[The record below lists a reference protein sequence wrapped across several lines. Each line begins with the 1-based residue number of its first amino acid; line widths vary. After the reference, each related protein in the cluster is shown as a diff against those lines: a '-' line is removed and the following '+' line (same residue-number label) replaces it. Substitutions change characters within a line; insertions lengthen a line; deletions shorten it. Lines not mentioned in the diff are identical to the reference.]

1 MKKGIILIAAVLGM
15 MACESDKVKQ
25 LNDEKDALHTTI
37 TESETRLKE
46 IEEEMHKLGDVK
58 LVEYPNVTVT
68 KIQSETFEH
77 FIKIQGVVEAG
88 AMVMVIPEVGGVI
101 TNLPVQGKEGMEIK
115 KGELIARFDSE
126 TVANNIAELDV
137 QIDLAETMM
146 NKQQKLYDQ
155 GLGNIIQLDQAK
167 GQFES
172 LKKTK
177 QSLLTQ
183 KGKFSLTAPFDGII
197 EKVYVVQGQMAGPST
212 GIIMLVGKKERKVVA
227 KISETYLKNLHQG
240 SEVTVEFPVLGETL
254 DSLEVTRVG
263 GFVDPVNRTIDLD
276 VKLKNFNVER
286 HVPNLMANIK
296 VRDNVVPNALLIPS
310 KVILKGSEQSSY
322 VFVLTKNEEK
332 SNDSIPRYEVSKKVI
347 KIGDMYN
354 GKTIVL
360 DGLKAGDIVIDR
372 GRGDVSEGSIVEV
385 SDF

>member
-1 MKKGIILIAAVLGM
+1 
-15 MACESDKVKQ
+15 
-25 LNDEKDALHTTI
+25 
-37 TESETRLKE
+37 
-46 IEEEMHKLGDVK
+46 
-58 LVEYPNVTVT
+58 
-68 KIQSETFEH
+68 
-77 FIKIQGVVEAG
+77 
-88 AMVMVIPEVGGVI
+88 
-101 TNLPVQGKEGMEIK
+101 
-115 KGELIARFDSE
+115 
-126 TVANNIAELDV
+126 
-137 QIDLAETMM
+137 
-146 NKQQKLYDQ
+146 
-155 GLGNIIQLDQAK
+155 
-167 GQFES
+167 

-227 KISETYLKNLHQG
+227 KISETYLKNLKKDSQV
-240 SEVTVEFPVLGETL
+240 SVEFPVLGESM

-276 VKLKNFNVER
+276 VKLKNFNANK

-296 VRDNVVPNALLIPS
+296 VRDKVVPNALLIPS

-322 VFVLTKNEEK
+322 VYVLTKNVEK

-354 GKTIVL
+354 GKTIVVE
-360 DGLKAGDIVIDR
+360 GLKVGDIVVDR